1 MKNIPLREPND
12 ITDISQ
18 LISHL
23 PGKVVLPSDSQYDA
37 ARQAWNLVVDQ
48 RPELIVYAESPL
60 DVAKAMS
67 FARQN
72 GLEIAVQCT
81 GHGIVQA
88 ANGAMLINTS
98 RMKDLRIDPEAQTA
112 WVGAG
117 VKWGE
122 VLEHSQQHG
131 LAPLLGSSPNV
142 GAVGYS
148 LGGGM
153 GWLARKYGMSADSI
167 IHLDIVTPD
176 GIMRR
181 ANPKEN
187 GDLFWALRGGGG
199 GFGVVTGMEI
209 RLYPLARVYA
219 GNLYY
224 PSDMAK
230 EVFQRF
236 REWAEDAPDE
246 LTASVVLMNFPPH
259 PETPPIFRG
268 QSFVIVRGC
277 YCGPVEDGEKLMEY
291 WRLWRPPT
299 IDDFKTIPFLEAASI
314 SQDPID
320 PVPVPSTGAW
330 LSELSDEAAET
341 LIRYTLPQDG
351 PPTLILSEVRLAGG
365 AISRQDPEASAYSH
379 RDGQWLWISAGV
391 AMGPEM
397 LAQLERHYEQMR
409 GALSP
414 YLTGKLY
421 MNFADG
427 KEARLR
433 TRDGFSEEN
442 FQRLKRI
449 KARYDPDRR
458 FNFSFDIPPL
468 PS

>member
-23 PGKVVLPSDSQYDA
+23 PGKVVLPSDSQYDT
-37 ARQAWNLVVDQ
+37 ARQAWNLVLDQ
-48 RPELIVYAESPL
+48 RPELIVYVESPL
-60 DVAKAMS
+60 DAAKAIS

-72 GLEIAVQCT
+72 GLEVAVQST
-81 GHGIVQA
+81 GHGVVLP

-122 VLEHSQQHG
+122 VLEQAQQHG

-167 IHLDIVTPD
+167 IHLDVVTPD
-176 GIMRR
+176 GVMRR
-181 ANPKEN
+181 VSQNETS
-187 GDLFWALRGGGG
+187 DLFWALRGGGG

-209 RLYPLARVYA
+209 RLYPLAHVYA

-224 PSDMAK
+224 PPDMAK

-236 REWAEDAPDE
+236 VQWAEEAPNE
-246 LTASVVLMNFPPH
+246 LTASVVLMNFPPQ
-259 PETPPIFRG
+259 PETPPIFQG

-277 YCGPVEDGEKLMEY
+277 YCGPMEDGEKLMES
-291 WRLWRPPT
+291 WRVWHPPT
-299 IDDFKTIPFLEAASI
+299 IDDFKTISFSQAASI

-320 PVPVPSTGAW
+320 PIPISSTGAW
-330 LSELSDEAAET
+330 LSELSDEAVET
-341 LIRYTLPQDG
+341 LTRYTLPQEG
-351 PPTLILSEVRLAGG
+351 PPLLVLSEVRLAGG
-365 AISRQDPEASAYSH
+365 AISRVSPDVNAYSH
-379 RDGQWLWISAGV
+379 RDGRWLWLSAAV
-391 AMGPEM
+391 AQSPEM
-397 LAQLERHYEQMR
+397 LDQIERHFEQMR
-409 GALSP
+409 AALGP
-414 YLTGKLY
+414 YLTGKLF

-442 FQRLKRI
+442 FRRLQRI

-468 PS
+468 E